1 MRNNFYSVFLFLA
14 ACFGFAACSNE
25 NTADLEDDSKGELIT
40 VSLAPTGNAS
50 QQTRGASTS
59 DVYGINVWY
68 DANKDGVCEKRYAY
82 GLFDNKDDMKI
93 QLISSYKYK
102 FECTLVKDA
111 TNKLYCGSGNL
122 MAYPFQTSSSS
133 TAYVENKFNYGESP
147 YLSGIGSGK
156 AHLNSVTQNQLPNY
170 WTSPAPIDRYFGV
183 ADGYKPT
190 AGGRV
195 TIEMKRTVF
204 GVKFIVTGVTEGS
217 VRVSS
222 GFGWSTTSRDEF
234 ETEEMIYCYDDVY
247 NCWLNEPDLEY
258 NIDMSYTSDRG
269 SLWNYSKT
277 KKIAFKRNVMTTVRI
292 NVEPDLSMGNFTIT
306 EEALESDNNIEIGL
320 DPNGL
325 IDIIVDPNEEQ

>member
-1 MRNNFYSVFLFLA
+1 MRNKYYSTFLLLV
-14 ACFGFAACSNE
+14 ACFCFAACSNE
-25 NTADLEDDSKGELIT
+25 NTVEIENDSIGELIT
-40 VSLAPTGNAS
+40 VSLAPTGGIS

-68 DANKDGVCEKRYAY
+68 DANKDGICEKRYAY

-122 MAYPFQTSSSS
+122 MDKPFQTNSSS

-147 YLSGIGSGK
+147 YLSGIKSGISK
-156 AHLNSVTQNQLPNY
+156 LSNGT
-170 WTSPAPIDRYFGV
+170 TSSSSNLAPVDRYYGET
-183 ADGYKPT
+183 DGYKPT
-190 AGGRV
+190 TGGRV

-217 VRVSS
+217 VSVSS
-222 GFGWSTTSRDEF
+222 GFGWSKTSRDEF
-234 ETEEMIYCYDDVY
+234 ETEEMIYCYNDVY
-247 NCWLNEPDLEY
+247 NCWLNEPDQEY
-258 NIDMSYTSDRG
+258 DISMSYTSDRG
-269 SLWNYSKT
+269 SLWNYSNT

-306 EEALESDNNIEIGL
+306 EEALENDNNIEIGL
-320 DPNGL
+320 APNGL

>member
-1 MRNNFYSVFLFLA
+1 MRNKYYSNFLLLV
-14 ACFGFAACSNE
+14 ACFCLAACSNE
-25 NTADLEDDSKGELIT
+25 NTVDIEGDSQGELIT
-40 VSLAPTGNAS
+40 VSLAPTGGNL
-50 QQTRGASTS
+50 QQSRGASTS

-68 DANKDGVCEKRYAY
+68 DANKDGICEKRYAY

-102 FECTLVKDA
+102 FECTLVKNA
-111 TNKLYCGSGNL
+111 TNKLYCGSGSL
-122 MAYPFQTSSSS
+122 MDQPFQTSSSS

-147 YLSGIGSGK
+147 YLSGIKSGISK
-156 AHLNSVTQNQLPNY
+156 LSNGI
-170 WTSPAPIDRYFGV
+170 TSSSSNLAPVDRYYGET
-183 ADGYKPT
+183 DGYKPIT
-190 AGGRV
+190 GGRV

-217 VRVSS
+217 VSVSG
-222 GFGWSTTSRDEF
+222 GFGWSKNSRDEF
-234 ETEEMIYCYDDVY
+234 ETEEMVYCYNDVY
-247 NCWLNEPDLEY
+247 NCWLNEPDQEY
-258 NIDMSYTSDRG
+258 DISMSYTSDRG

-292 NVEPDLSMGNFTIT
+292 NVEPDLSMGNFTVT
-306 EEALESDNNIEIGL
+306 EEALDNDNNIEIGL